1 MYSLQWLKI
10 ELKIFSNR
18 KIQILLR
25 EPNGDTYFRVWIQ
38 LLIIAVECNRNGKLV
53 IGNNKPMTIENFS
66 KIMGK
71 SKKKIEKIIQ
81 KFLELNML
89 IVEDGAYKI
98 KNWDKYQSI
107 EPYEKYKEQN
117 RIRQQKYREKLK
129 SEKEE
134 SNVTI
139 TLDNTQEE
147 NKIKNILNKEG
158 NENRSGFRKCEFCN
172 KKLKPVGLS
181 YLYANVNHDMVEYE
195 RCDCSEAIA
204 FWKQYDSKQ
213 NEKEKQR
220 KYREIINKIYK
231 DGCIKKKLKYCN
243 FLNFDRFKDNQESLT
258 TLIKYTH
265 LCTENKVKDGIIIY
279 GSIGYENT
287 HLAAS
292 IANEIIRNKKIALLE
307 RTSSITDRI
316 KESFNKTVTTESEIM
331 ELYSNVDM
339 LIIDDFGSETISKW
353 ALERLYRIINNR
365 YENELPIV
373 ITTRYTREELME
385 KIAIENRKLA
395 EEFIQILYKMCY
407 GISLI
412 KNDRNAKEKASKSDK
427 TKC

>member
-1 MYSLQWLKI
+1 MYSLQWLKL

-25 EPNGDTYFRVWIQ
+25 EPDGDTYFRVWIQ

-66 KIMGK
+66 KIMGI

-147 NKIKNILNKEG
+147 NKIKNILNKEED
-158 NENRSGFRKCEFCN
+158 ENRSGFRKCEF
-172 KKLKPVGLS
+172 
-181 YLYANVNHDMVEYE
+181 
-195 RCDCSEAIA
+195 
-204 FWKQYDSKQ
+204 
-213 NEKEKQR
+213 
-220 KYREIINKIYK
+220 
-231 DGCIKKKLKYCN
+231 
-243 FLNFDRFKDNQESLT
+243 
-258 TLIKYTH
+258 
-265 LCTENKVKDGIIIY
+265 
-279 GSIGYENT
+279 
-287 HLAAS
+287 
-292 IANEIIRNKKIALLE
+292 
-307 RTSSITDRI
+307 
-316 KESFNKTVTTESEIM
+316 
-331 ELYSNVDM
+331 
-339 LIIDDFGSETISKW
+339 
-353 ALERLYRIINNR
+353 
-365 YENELPIV
+365 
-373 ITTRYTREELME
+373 
-385 KIAIENRKLA
+385 
-395 EEFIQILYKMCY
+395 
-407 GISLI
+407 
-412 KNDRNAKEKASKSDK
+412 
-427 TKC
+427 